1 VVVFGTDSSDQ
12 LISFLESSDNV
23 LQAITSQRPVEVGR
37 MAVEAAL
44 KVLAGEPVE
53 KKVLLK
59 GILLSRDDPEGVRD
73 FEKQF
78 KEWTSKGTS

>member
-1 VVVFGTDSSDQ
+1 
-12 LISFLESSDNV
+12 
-23 LQAITSQRPVEVGR
+23 
-37 MAVEAAL
+37 
-44 KVLAGEPVE
+44 VE

-59 GILLSRDDPEGVRD
+59 GILLSRDDPEGVRA